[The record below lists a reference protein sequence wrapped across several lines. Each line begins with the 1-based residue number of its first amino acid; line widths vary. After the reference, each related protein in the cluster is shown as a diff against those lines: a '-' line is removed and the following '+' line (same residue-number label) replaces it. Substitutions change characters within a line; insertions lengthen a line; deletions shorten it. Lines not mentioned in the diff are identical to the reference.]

1 MSDYLP
7 QNPQPTKRYKRQ
19 TPILHVPTRDEWR
32 KLGQIS
38 GAVVGSATAIAT
50 LVFGYKVIHNY
61 LTYAKDIVIQHGL
74 FILTIYG
81 VLTIAGL
88 TLATFHIARSTRATF
103 AITKRHRPG
112 YLLNAAG
119 NGVAALVLFAG
130 LSFTSSRAIKAIVGL
145 TGRLKDLQKPHY
157 PIAYDVMGL
166 TNANSAADAFKTYT
180 PHDGLLFFSLTC
192 ILASAIVAA
201 SVFCHNELR
210 TLTEAQSLTPE
221 EHAERQLG
229 LNAIQKYVQDRDHQQ
244 IREQAAVLLFMY
256 DHVHPEDWIWQDYH
270 PEHSMRTYHKDKPDE
285 ITVAF
290 ASSTNFDHYLKAVWK
305 TYVEGQDFKSN
316 DSTIIIDADDM
327 RYVNVNTGTSV
338 ENNGV
343 CYTTVK
349 MSRNC
354 PDNIKQTLEQY
365 IETADKRIT
374 DYLDL

>member
-19 TPILHVPTRDEWR
+19 TPVLHVPTRDEWR
-32 KLGQIS
+32 KLGQIT
-38 GAVVGSATAIAT
+38 GAVVGSGTAIAT

-61 LTYAKDIVIQHGL
+61 LTYTKDIVIQHGL
-74 FILTIYG
+74 FLLTIYG
-81 VLTIAGL
+81 VLTIASL
-88 TLATFHIARSTRATF
+88 ILALSISLPATARGYF

-112 YLLNAAG
+112 YLLSTTG
-119 NGVAALVLFAG
+119 NGFASLALHFGVG
-130 LSFTSSRAIKAIVGL
+130 FTAFRAIEAIVGL
-145 TGRLKDLQKPHY
+145 TGRLKDLQTLHH
-157 PIAYDVMGL
+157 PIAYDVIDL
-166 TNANSAADAFKTYT
+166 TSADNAADAFSAYT
-180 PHDGLLFFSLTC
+180 PNINISFIQLVFTVLFLVGVITYFARLT
-192 ILASAIVAA
+192 
-201 SVFCHNELR
+201 F
-210 TLTEAQSLTPE
+210 LTEAQELTPE
-221 EHAERQLG
+221 EHTERQLG
-229 LNAIQKYVQDRDHQQ
+229 LNAIQKYVQDRHYQR

-270 PEHSMRTYHKDKPDE
+270 PEHSMRTYHKDEPDE

-305 TYVEGQDFKSN
+305 TYVECQDFQSN
-316 DSTIIIDADDM
+316 DSTITIDADDM

-343 CYTTVK
+343 RYTTVK

-354 PDNIKQTLEQY
+354 PDNIKQMLEQY